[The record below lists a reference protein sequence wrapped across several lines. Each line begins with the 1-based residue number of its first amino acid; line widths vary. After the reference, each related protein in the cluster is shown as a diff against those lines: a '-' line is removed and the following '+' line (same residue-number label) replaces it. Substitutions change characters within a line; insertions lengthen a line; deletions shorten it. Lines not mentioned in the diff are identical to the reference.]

1 MTKPIYVSNICGD
14 GSETGTN
21 GPTRLVTLSMKQ
33 FMVEAL

>member
-1 MTKPIYVSNICGD
+1 MKKTIYISNICGD

-21 GPTRLVTLSMKQ
+21 LPTKLVTLSMKQ